1 MTRHSNTSGHRSE
14 DWLAGVV
21 KSNPE
26 GLLLLAAGCA
36 LLLRSTGS
44 TGRRSSAS
52 HASQGSSARQG
63 QGVASGVSRSVSQA
77 AESARD
83 YASDVGKTV
92 SDKAGDYASA
102 VGNYADDAR
111 RTIVDQSER
120 LAGQAKSTME
130 SVIGRVLKE
139 QPLALAVVGLAAG
152 AAVASAFPATDVE
165 RQTLGPAGERLSEA
179 ASSVGEN
186 LSQAASKAGEKLMN
200 VAEERGLNT
209 EGLKKAA
216 GDVASAFG
224 DAFSGSEGARDS
236 QTAANPAGSQGSG
249 SVGSTSNPSYG
260 SPSSNTS
267 RTSTQGS
274 GQANRPFPAGTTKQ
288 S

>member
-44 TGRRSSAS
+44 AGRRSSAS
-52 HASQGSSARQG
+52 RASQGSGARQG
-63 QGVASGVSRSVSQA
+63 QSAASGVPRSVSQA
-77 AESARD
+77 AEGARD
-83 YASDVGKTV
+83 YASDLGKTV
-92 SDKAGDYASA
+92 SNTAGEYAST
-102 VGNYADDAR
+102 VGNYADGAR

-120 LAGQAKSTME
+120 LVGQARETMQTT
-130 SVIGRVLKE
+130 IGRVLKE
-139 QPLALAVVGLAAG
+139 QPLALAVAGLAAG
-152 AAVASAFPATDVE
+152 AALASAFPATDVE

-186 LSQAASKAGEKLMN
+186 LSQAASKAGEKLMD
-200 VAEERGLNT
+200 AADERGLNT
-209 EGLKKAA
+209 EGLKE
-216 GDVASAFG
+216 VASEVASTFG
-224 DAFSGSEGARDS
+224 DAFSGSPNKRDTQTSSSPGAND
-236 QTAANPAGSQGSG
+236 
-249 SVGSTSNPSYG
+249 G
-260 SPSSNTS
+260 SPSNPTS
-267 RTSTQGS
+267 RSSSAGS
-274 GQANRPFPAGTTKQ
+274 GQSDRSSSTGPTKQ